1 MAACQTHVSM
11 TDELCRSTQQTAAR
25 DAKYHVSVYRV
36 YWVNEIR
43 YLGIF
48 IVKSRYFKCSLDYAE
63 RSFYRAANSIFGQI
77 GRIASEEV
85 TLQLLYSKCVPVLLY
100 GLEACRLNISDF
112 RSLDFVIDRF
122 FMKLFKTN
130 NIDTVRFCQIQ
141 FGCQLPSIIIQSRI
155 LIRS

>member
-1 MAACQTHVSM
+1 MAINIKKSCCLRIGPRA
-11 TDELCRSTQQTAAR
+11 
-25 DAKYHVSVYRV
+25 DAVCSDITCLSGLSLI
-36 YWVNEIR
+36 WVNEIR

-48 IVKSRYFKCSLDYAE
+48 IVKSRYFKCSLDYAK
-63 RSFYRAANSIFGQI
+63 RSFYRAANSIFGKI

-100 GLEACRLNISDF
+100 GLEACPLNISDF

-130 NIDTVRFCQIQ
+130 NINTVRFCQIQ
-141 FGCQLPSIIIQSRI
+141 FGCQLPSIIIQSRTDSFLNKI
-155 LIRS
+155 